1 MKHYSVFSLVAGC
14 LLVLGAAAAQT
25 PAGSALPRLVR
36 FSGIAKDPGG
46 NPVTGVAGITFALY
60 AEQTGGAPLWS
71 ETQNVQAGR
80 DGHYTVLLG
89 AAKSEGLPADLF
101 TAEQAHWVGVS
112 VEGQAEQPRILLVSA
127 PYALKAGD
135 AETLG
140 GLPPSAFLLAA
151 PAGASVAKPQATPGA
166 SPDATCA
173 AITSDGTATANQ
185 VAKFTAACAIE
196 PSAIFE
202 SGGNVGI
209 GTTAPTAALDVN
221 GNAVV
226 TGSISATGAATLAG
240 VSLPALETATASAGS
255 NSNSLQ
261 MIASSYKSTTA
272 AAIGERFTWQA
283 EPVGNDTGSPSGSLN
298 LLFNTDK
305 KTPVETGLSLA
316 SNGQI
321 AFASGQTFPGTGTI
335 TGVTAGP
342 GLTGGGTSGTVTV
355 GLTNTCANGQVLEWS
370 GSAWACAGVGTG
382 TITGVTAGTDLT
394 GGGASG
400 NVTLNLNTSK
410 TDARYAQLGA
420 SNSFSGLQSITGSSS
435 SQTLTVTQTGTGAT
449 GDGIHGITSATGG
462 TGVFGEG
469 AIAIQGYAN
478 TGGLAG
484 LFRGATEVNGNGN
497 NTVIGDPGCGSGYAG
512 IGFINATLAGCTNY
526 AVIGGAAGDT
536 YVNSSG
542 TASIHFRSNNNELAT
557 IDNLGN
563 VNVIGQNGGG
573 NLTVAQT
580 LSAGGSLPASSQD
593 VGVYGVAA
601 GPSGMDGGEAGVW
614 GDTGGAGYAGV
625 QGTSFIGF
633 AGAFLNNSNTSPAL
647 YASNQSGG
655 DSAVFQA
662 LGPGAAGC
670 TIFANGNLTCSG
682 TIAGVVPAGAQ
693 KVSVYAMQ
701 STENWFE
708 DTGSGQLSSGSA
720 HVALDPTFAQ
730 TVNTSVEY
738 HVFLTPRG
746 DCQGLY
752 VGNQTAQGFEVHE
765 LRGGSSNIAFDYR
778 IMAKRNGFETVRLA
792 DVTEKYQET
801 ERQQKALHE
810 RTAQRRAVSPKSQ
823 H

>member
-1 MKHYSVFSLVAGC
+1 MKHYSVFSLVGGC
-14 LLVLGAAAAQT
+14 LLLLGSAAAQT

-36 FSGIAKDPGG
+36 FSGIAKDAGG
-46 NPVTGVAGITFALY
+46 NPATGVTGITFALY

-71 ETQNVQAGR
+71 ETQNVAAGAG
-80 DGHYTVLLG
+80 GHYTVLLG

-140 GLPPSAFLLAA
+140 GLPPSAFLMAAA
-151 PAGASVAKPQATPGA
+151 PAGGSVAKPQATPGA

-173 AITSDGTATANQ
+173 AIISDGTATANE

-221 GNAVV
+221 GNVIV
-226 TGSISATGAATLAG
+226 TGAVSSTAAATLAG

-255 NSNSLQ
+255 TSNSLQ
-261 MIASSYKSTTA
+261 MVASAYNSTKA

-305 KTPVETGLSLA
+305 KTPVETGLSVA

-321 AFASGQTFPGTGTI
+321 TFADGQTFPGTGTI
-335 TGVTAGP
+335 TGVTAGS
-342 GLTGGGTSGTVTV
+342 GLTGGGATGTVTI
-355 GLTNTCANGQVLEWS
+355 GLTNTCASGQVLEWN
-370 GSAWACAGVGTG
+370 GSAWACAAVDTG

-394 GGGASG
+394 GGGVSG

-410 TDARYAQLGA
+410 TDARYAQLVA
-420 SNSFSGLQSITGSSS
+420 SNSFSGVQSITGKSSAE
-435 SQTLTVTQTGTGAT
+435 TLTVTQTGTGAT
-449 GDGIHGITSATGG
+449 GDAIHGITSATGG

-469 AIAIQGYAN
+469 AIAIQGWAN

-484 LFRGATEVNGNGN
+484 LFRGATEVTGNGN

-512 IGFINATLAGCTNY
+512 IGFVAATLSACANY
-526 AVIGGAAGDT
+526 ALIGGFYGDT
-536 YVNSSG
+536 YVNSGG

-563 VNVIGQNGGG
+563 VNVIGQQGGG
-573 NLTVAQT
+573 NLTVART
-580 LSAGGSLPASSQD
+580 VTAGFGIPANITPN
-593 VGVYGVAA
+593 VGVYGVSIRPSASA
-601 GPSGMDGGEAGVW
+601 GDAGVW
-614 GDTGGAGYAGV
+614 GDTGGTFFTAV
-625 QGTSFIGF
+625 LGTADLGIG
-633 AGAFLNNSNTSPAL
+633 GNFLNNSSQWPALFAQNSYNGARGIVFGAYGPGSSLARFTTMAILPALASSQACRRLARRRYLSMRRSPRRTGLRMPAPDNSPA
-647 YASNQSGG
+647 
-655 DSAVFQA
+655 DPRA
-662 LGPGAAGC
+662 L
-670 TIFANGNLTCSG
+670 CS
-682 TIAGVVPAGAQ
+682 TRP
-693 KVSVYAMQ
+693 S
-701 STENWFE
+701 
-708 DTGSGQLSSGSA
+708 
-720 HVALDPTFAQ
+720 H
-730 TVNTSVEY
+730 
-738 HVFLTPRG
+738 
-746 DCQGLY
+746 
-752 VGNQTAQGFEVHE
+752 
-765 LRGGSSNIAFDYR
+765 
-778 IMAKRNGFETVRLA
+778 
-792 DVTEKYQET
+792 
-801 ERQQKALHE
+801 
-810 RTAQRRAVSPKSQ
+810 RR
-823 H
+823 

>member
-1 MKHYSVFSLVAGC
+1 MAAGPAAA
-14 LLVLGAAAAQT
+14 GAAA
-25 PAGSALPRLVR
+25 
-36 FSGIAKDPGG
+36 
-46 NPVTGVAGITFALY
+46 
-60 AEQTGGAPLWS
+60 
-71 ETQNVQAGR
+71 
-80 DGHYTVLLG
+80 TV
-89 AAKSEGLPADLF
+89 S
-101 TAEQAHWVGVS
+101 
-112 VEGQAEQPRILLVSA
+112 
-127 PYALKAGD
+127 
-135 AETLG
+135 
-140 GLPPSAFLLAA
+140 
-151 PAGASVAKPQATPGA
+151 KPQAVPGA
-166 SPDATCA
+166 SPDTTCA
-173 AITSDGTATANQ
+173 AITSDGTATANE

-209 GTTAPTAALDVN
+209 GTTAPTATLDVN

-226 TGSISATGAATLAG
+226 IGSISASGAATLAG
-240 VSLPALETATASAGS
+240 VSLPALETATASAGGI
-255 NSNSLQ
+255 SNSLQ

-283 EPVGNDTGSPSGSLN
+283 EPVGNDTASPSGSLN

-321 AFASGQTFPGTGTI
+321 TFATGQTFPGTGTI
-335 TGVTAGP
+335 TGVTAGS
-342 GLTGGGTSGTVTV
+342 GLTGGGTAGTVTV
-355 GLTNTCANGQVLEWS
+355 GLTNTCTSGQVLEWI

-410 TDARYAQLGA
+410 TDARYAQLAA
-420 SNSFSGLQSITGSSS
+420 SNSFSGVQSITGSSS
-435 SQTLTVTQTGTGAT
+435 AQTLTVTQTGTGAT

-469 AIAIQGYAN
+469 AIGIQGYAN

-484 LFRGATEVNGNGN
+484 LFRGATEVTGNGN

-512 IGFINATLAGCTNY
+512 IGFIATTLAGCTNY
-526 AVIGGAAGDT
+526 ALTGGAAGDT

-542 TASIHFRSNNNELAT
+542 NASIHFRNTNTELAT

-563 VNVIGQNGGG
+563 VNVIGQSSGG
-573 NLTVAQT
+573 NLTVAGALT
-580 LSAGGSLPASSQD
+580 AGGGTPGSTSLYA
-593 VGVYGVAA
+593 VGVYGSLS
-601 GPSGMDGGEAGVW
+601 GPSGMNSGVGEAGVW
-614 GDTGGAGYAGV
+614 GDTGGASSAGV
-625 QGTSFIGF
+625 QGTADEGSG
-633 AGAFLNNSNTSPAL
+633 GVFLNNSNNWQAL
-647 YASNQSGG
+647 VAVNYYGG

-662 LGPGAAGC
+662 LGPGAVSC
-670 TIFANGNLTCSG
+670 TIFANGNLTCNG
-682 TIAGVVPAGAQ
+682 TISGVVPAGAQ

-708 DTGSGQLSSGSA
+708 DTGSGKLSSGSA
-720 HVALDPTFAQ
+720 RIVLDPTFAQ
-730 TVNTSVEY
+730 TVNSSVEY

-746 DCQGLY
+746 DCEGLY

-765 LRGGSSNIAFDYR
+765 LRGGISNIAFDYR

-792 DVTEKYQET
+792 DMTEKYQEV
-801 ERQQKALHE
+801 ERQQKELHE
-810 RTAQRRAVSPKSQ
+810 RTAQRSAVSPKSQ